1 VRAMSFGAIAD
12 DYDRFRP
19 GPPPEVLEW
28 LLPRQR
34 RAAVDIGA
42 GTGAL
47 TRLLVGPVDHV
58 VAVEPDRRMGVVLA
72 ARVPDA
78 SVVSARA
85 EEIPLR
91 DGCVDAVVGSSMWH
105 WVDEERAAFEAARVL
120 RTGGVLGLV
129 WSGPDRSQPWLAELL
144 ARPRP
149 EEVVPS
155 APAGDKAIHRH
166 RQVHLP
172 PDAPFTG
179 VQTQTVEWSL
189 AVTPDELVGLAG
201 TYSGFIVLP
210 EAEKMRLR
218 RDLADVVRHH
228 PALAGRRE
236 IDLPMRCTCWRAVR
250 DG

>member
-1 VRAMSFGAIAD
+1 MAAGDGPARAMSFGAIAG

-19 GPPPEVLEW
+19 GPPPEALKW

-78 SVVSARA
+78 SVVAARA
-85 EEIPLR
+85 ESLPLR

-105 WVDEERAAFEAARVL
+105 WVDEERAVSEAARVL
-120 RTGGVLGLV
+120 RPGGALGVL
-129 WSGPDRSQPWLAELL
+129 WSGPDRTQPWLAELL
-144 ARPRP
+144 ATVRPI
-149 EEVVPS
+149 VAAGAT
-155 APAGDKAIHRH
+155 APRRH
-166 RQVHLP
+166 RRALHLP
-172 PDAPFTG
+172 EDAPFTPPQTRT
-179 VQTQTVEWSL
+179 VQWSL
-189 AVTPDELVGLAG
+189 AVSTEDFVELAC

-210 EAEKMRLR
+210 
-218 RDLADVVRHH
+218 DD
-228 PALAGRRE
+228 
-236 IDLPMRCTCWRAVR
+236 
-250 DG
+250 